1 MKHLFYSKWN
11 MSNRFS
17 VLVLM
22 LSMIGLSAMAQ
33 THRSRATRVQHL
45 LVKEQQ
51 PTRAELLKDSA
62 WTKLDSLALLS
73 RNSSAVTTNNVLD
86 DPYFAMVMGNPALY
100 PGVLK
105 RLFVLAPDTVSATDF
120 AAQTK
125 GSYFYLHNGYPVL
138 KACSQFNI

>member
-45 LVKEQQ
+45 LVKEKQ

-62 WTKLDSLALLS
+62 WMKLDSLALLS

-100 PGVLK
+100 PW
-105 RLFVLAPDTVSATDF
+105 
-120 AAQTK
+120 
-125 GSYFYLHNGYPVL
+125 Y
-138 KACSQFNI
+138 